1 MPRRTERM
9 GELSGVSVVSLCS
22 KGPVVFV
29 GPQTFQCL
37 PTPTTLLT
45 RYYLRSLGTV
55 TVTYLIDKTEWR
67 RGLIS
72 ILGLAFGSVE
82 RHSGL

>member
-1 MPRRTERM
+1 MPRRAERM
-9 GELSGVSVVSLCS
+9 GELSGVSVISLCS

-29 GPQTFQCL
+29 GPQTFRYL
-37 PTPTTLLT
+37 PAPTTLLT
-45 RYYLRSLGTV
+45 VLLSSISTV
-55 TVTYLIDKTEWR
+55 TVTYLIDKIEWR

-72 ILGLAFGSVE
+72 VLGLAFGSVE